1 MVRILF
7 CPEDGGSGL
16 VSSSE
21 SYLWC
26 TNVMKWIR
34 TYLTLPLSMALTP
47 SAVLPPGL
55 VTSHLEYVRR
65 VLNLEDTSVGYNIL

>member
-1 MVRILF
+1 MVHK
-7 CPEDGGSGL
+7 CNEVNPENGGSH
-16 VSSSE
+16 
-21 SYLWC
+21 
-26 TNVMKWIR
+26 
-34 TYLTLPLSMALTP
+34 LTLPLSMALTP